1 MIRNCAGY
9 PAHKIFPCE
18 HDLDDEA
25 PPLLHVLASSFDF
38 ENIYLK
44 PVKWDSEA
52 ETLLFKPIDVTLH
65 RYNDKCS
72 KCLAK
77 GKITQQLFG
86 EEGNKKG
93 TLTGRSHEE
102 HSSRRQY
109 AFEGW
114 ARAGHR
120 QICSCED
127 GDNTGEMRCAWN
139 LSKDHDYA
147 GAPCIYRERD
157 ANLFQ
162 AIKCVYEVIDVDEYL
177 TTGAE
182 DRSVYSGD
190 TEFHYTVDYKILEAL
205 VSFSWILHGFV
216 SAYIPPPAL
225 NAKLLRELVAVWK
238 VAEEHAPPNT
248 KDRAFF
254 EDFTIAKKYS
264 NTQTTLKRNDCAPRT
279 ADIVAMEMSN
289 IHWRSSPIAV
299 RDFCNE
305 LTKRY
310 LQSKGLKFKGPRE
323 ITEIGLPHVS
333 RQRAHNRS
341 LYLLPNDIHAGSS
354 QLERLFSL
362 PQARACLLSYISK
375 PCALLTANKRMWQ
388 IGMSIGLVDWFH
400 AFTPDDQILQKAVK
414 WVNWEF
420 SSDKVY
426 FHSDDCVSE
435 EHLSLLVHFILTPG
449 AIAEVVRRE
458 ITDTE
463 AGEANRRRESFSW
476 ILFELALEN
485 QLDDMEILL
494 ALGLQALS
502 ADCWKHQYAKGRI
515 WCKLMRCG
523 TDQVK
528 ALLRD
533 RHNNFRP
540 ESWDIKNLAL
550 NAVSS
555 WDEKSTAW
563 RVLFDL
569 ELLNLDTYGED
580 LLNAAIYGQNDICI
594 EDLLEKKVTS
604 NNAMAKI
611 FSPASYGWR
620 TSKREPNMA
629 LFKRIVND
637 PPFYTAQSWAAAV
650 ALLVELPLESADR
663 REALELLVSRPL
675 LVAPTGELIMG
686 LIELNEAEPGNSAS
700 ALLPQII
707 ETAGNDK
714 IRRLVHGYWA
724 KKGDE
729 QRDSHDGFTRLTKN
743 TLALHKYGISDLFPV
758 KPFVQLGAYHASQK
772 RAATDMDWIARGLF
786 DDVDE
791 RGHSNFAEAVLKSMK
806 YYPGRY
812 SSYAEHRLD
821 DHVFKL
827 LAEHPIRIN
836 DRFAFMKML
845 VSLDYWPEDG
855 LYKLLHDDVDIRMMS
870 QTGEY
875 DIKLSALQI
884 VSAAII
890 SGADLRR
897 LISRLGPY
905 EYTQYK
911 WQKKESSKVEASI
924 VGGLVWIADA
934 LELVAVD
941 PLYATKRSA
950 VKQETLIKH
959 ISDYLEQFTSCY
971 KFPNS
976 PWRAYTFK
984 DIPVAERP
992 SVLPIAVA
1000 ARKCNWLQVGGRT
1013 V

>member
-1 MIRNCAGY
+1 MKLRRS
-9 PAHKIFPCE
+9 FTF
-18 HDLDDEA
+18 DE
-25 PPLLHVLASSFDF
+25 D
-38 ENIYLK
+38 NIYLK

-52 ETLLFKPIDVTLH
+52 ETLLFKPIDVSLH
-65 RYNDKCS
+65 RYNEKCS
-72 KCLAK
+72 NCLAK
-77 GKITQQLFG
+77 GKDRLQLFG
-86 EEGNKKG
+86 EEGKKKG
-93 TLTGRSHEE
+93 TLTGRSHAERSSSEE
-102 HSSRRQY
+102 F

-114 ARAGHR
+114 AKAGHR
-120 QICSCED
+120 QPRSCED
-127 GDNTGEMRCAWN
+127 GENTGKMRAAWI
-139 LSKDHDYA
+139 DA
-147 GAPCIYRERD
+147 GAPCIYRERG

-182 DRSVYSGD
+182 D
-190 TEFHYTVDYKILEAL
+190 
-205 VSFSWILHGFV
+205 SFSWILHGFV

-225 NAKLLRELVAVWK
+225 DAKLLRELVAVWK
-238 VAEEHAPPNT
+238 VAEEHVPQTT
-248 KDRAFF
+248 KSRAFF
-254 EDFTIAKKYS
+254 SDFSLEQK
-264 NTQTTLKRNDCAPRT
+264 
-279 ADIVAMEMSN
+279 EN
-289 IHWRSSPIAV
+289 IYRRSSPITV
-299 RDFCNE
+299 RDFCDH
-305 LTKRY
+305 LTERY
-310 LQSKGLKFKGPRE
+310 LQSKGLKFNGPRE

-414 WVNWEF
+414 WVNWEL

-426 FHSDDCVSE
+426 SHSDDCLSE

-463 AGEANRRRESFSW
+463 AGEEDRRRESFSW

-502 ADCWKHQYAKGRI
+502 ADCWKHRYPKGRF
-515 WCKLMRCG
+515 WRKLMRCG
-523 TDQVK
+523 TDKVK

-533 RHNNFRP
+533 RHNKFRP
-540 ESWDIKNLAL
+540 ESWDFKNLAL
-550 NAVSS
+550 DAVSS
-555 WDEKSTAW
+555 GDEEDENSYKPTAW

-569 ELLNLDTYGED
+569 ELLDLDTDGED

-594 EDLLEKKVTS
+594 EDLLERKITS

-611 FSPASYGWR
+611 FSPASYEWR

-637 PPFYTAQSWAAAV
+637 PPFYTDQSWAVAV

-675 LVAPTGELIMG
+675 LAAPTAELIMG
-686 LIELNEAEPGNSAS
+686 LFELNEAEPGNSAS

-707 ETAGNDK
+707 ETAGNGK
-714 IRRLVHGYWA
+714 IRTLVHEYWEYCA
-724 KKGDE
+724 KWRKRQGDA
-729 QRDSHDGFTRLTKN
+729 HIWFTRLTKN
-743 TLALHKYGISDLFPV
+743 TLALHKYGISDLFPLN
-758 KPFVQLGAYHASQK
+758 PFVQLGACYAGQK

-786 DDVDE
+786 HDVDE
-791 RGHSNFAEAVLKSMK
+791 RGHSSFAEAVLKSMQ
-806 YYPGRY
+806 YDPATY
-812 SSYAEHRLD
+812 SCYADHRLD
-821 DHVFKL
+821 NHVLKL

-836 DRFAFMKML
+836 DRYAFTKML
-845 VSLDYWPEDG
+845 VSLYKWPIEG

-870 QTGEY
+870 ETGEY
-875 DIKLSALQI
+875 DIRLSALQL
-884 VSAAII
+884 VSAAIM
-890 SGADLRR
+890 SGADLCR
-897 LISRLGPY
+897 LIAHLVPD
-905 EYTQYK
+905 EYLQYN
-911 WQKKESSKVEASI
+911 WQNQESSIVEASKKFL

-934 LELVAVD
+934 LEWLAVD
-941 PLYATKRSA
+941 PLYATKRAA

-959 ISDYLEQFTSCY
+959 ISEYLDQFTPCY

-976 PWRAYTFK
+976 PRRAYTFK

-1000 ARKCNWLQVGGRT
+1000 ARKCNWLEVGEFCEKLEEPDETLNPSRGASGGFGGR
-1013 V
+1013 

>member
-1 MIRNCAGY
+1 MYNGN
-9 PAHKIFPCE
+9 HNSKTQ
-18 HDLDDEA
+18 
-25 PPLLHVLASSFDF
+25 SFD
-38 ENIYLK
+38 EDNIYLK

-52 ETLLFKPIDVTLH
+52 ETLLFKPIDVTLR
-65 RYNDKCS
+65 RYNEKCS

-77 GKITQQLFG
+77 GKDRQQLFG
-86 EEGNKKG
+86 EEGRKKG
-93 TLTGRSHEE
+93 TLTGRSHAER
-102 HSSRRQY
+102 SSSEKF

-114 ARAGHR
+114 AKAGHR
-120 QICSCED
+120 QLRSCD
-127 GDNTGEMRCAWN
+127 HGYNTCKMRAAWI
-139 LSKDHDYA
+139 DA

-182 DRSVYSGD
+182 D
-190 TEFHYTVDYKILEAL
+190 
-205 VSFSWILHGFV
+205 SFSWILHGFV

-225 NAKLLRELVAVWK
+225 DAKLLRELVAVWK
-238 VAEEHAPPNT
+238 VAEEHVPQTT
-248 KDRAFF
+248 KSWAFF
-254 EDFTIAKKYS
+254 ADFALEKEYRK
-264 NTQTTLKRNDCAPRT
+264 TQITLKRNDCAPRT

-310 LQSKGLKFKGPRE
+310 LQSKGLRFKGPRE

-375 PCALLTANKRMWQ
+375 PCALFTANKRMWQ

-414 WVNWEF
+414 WVNWEL
-420 SSDKVY
+420 SSYKGY
-426 FHSDDCVSE
+426 SHSDDCLSE

-463 AGEANRRRESFSW
+463 AGEANWRRESFSW

-502 ADCWKHQYAKGRI
+502 ADCWKHKYPEWPFWR
-515 WCKLMRCG
+515 KLMRCG
-523 TDQVK
+523 PDKVK

-540 ESWDIKNLAL
+540 ESWDLKNLAL
-550 NAVSS
+550 DAVSS
-555 WDEKSTAW
+555 GDEESVKHSYKPTAW

-569 ELLNLDTYGED
+569 ELLGLDTDGED

-594 EDLLEKKVTS
+594 EDLLERKVTS
-604 NNAMAKI
+604 NNAMARI
-611 FSPASYGWR
+611 FSPASYEWR
-620 TSKREPNMA
+620 ASKREPNMA

-675 LVAPTGELIMG
+675 LAAPTGELIMG

-707 ETAGNDK
+707 ETAGNGK
-714 IRRLVHGYWA
+714 IRRLVHEYWEYSA
-724 KKGDE
+724 KWRKRQGDA
-729 QRDSHDGFTRLTKN
+729 HIWFTRLTKN
-743 TLALHKYGISDLFPV
+743 TLALHKYGISDLFPLN
-758 KPFVQLGAYHASQK
+758 PFVQLGACYAGQK

-786 DDVDE
+786 HDVDE
-791 RGHSNFAEAVLKSMK
+791 RGHSNFAEAVLKSMQ
-806 YYPGRY
+806 YDPATY
-812 SSYAEHRLD
+812 SCYADHRLD
-821 DHVFKL
+821 DHALKL

-836 DRFAFMKML
+836 DRYAFMRML
-845 VSLDYWPEDG
+845 VSLYSCPKEL
-855 LYKLLHDDVDIRMMS
+855 LYKLLHDDVNIRMMS
-870 QTGEY
+870 ETGEY
-875 DIKLSALQI
+875 DIRLSALQL
-884 VSAAII
+884 VSAAIM
-890 SGADLRR
+890 SGADLCR
-897 LISRLGPY
+897 LIAQLVPD
-905 EYTQYK
+905 EYLQYN
-911 WQKKESSKVEASI
+911 WQNQESSIVEASKRFL

-934 LELVAVD
+934 LEWLAVD
-941 PLYATKRSA
+941 PLYATKRAA

-959 ISDYLEQFTSCY
+959 ISEYLDQFTRCY
-971 KFPNS
+971 KFPSS
-976 PWRAYTFK
+976 PWRSYTFK

-1000 ARKCNWLQVGGRT
+1000 ARKCNWLEVGEFCEKLEEPDETLNPSRGASGGFGGR
-1013 V
+1013 